1 MTSKFFYILFLLA
14 IFNILLFI
22 FRQNN
27 NSYLKPIIE
36 KNTHKKEDCI
46 NYRRKCNQ
54 LFTKL
59 RYPNQS
65 LIIRPPLKM
74 PPKDLINRFTQNGDM
89 PITKSYYFDEVY
101 SDSNS
106 NNKNIQENVTAFEFE
121 ELLKKL
127 GNNEPVGWYG
137 ESSLSLEAI
146 MNKYLNKIKNKSLV
160 VIGTQMPWVE
170 AIGYRLLVSHIT
182 TLDYTRKH
190 YETERLEWLHV
201 NDYLEDLISNTRKI
215 ETFDASASFSSIEHS
230 GLGRYGDPLS
240 PEGDI
245 NAVQQVHCL
254 LKPGGF
260 FFLGLPTS
268 SDDSSYIEFNAH
280 RVYGSKRLKLL
291 FDGWTKVD
299 QVESRDGVHSIFVL
313 EKIGI
318 C

>member
-1 MTSKFFYILFLLA
+1 
-14 IFNILLFI
+14 
-22 FRQNN
+22 
-27 NSYLKPIIE
+27 
-36 KNTHKKEDCI
+36 
-46 NYRRKCNQ
+46 
-54 LFTKL
+54 
-59 RYPNQS
+59 
-65 LIIRPPLKM
+65 M
-74 PPKDLINRFTQNGDM
+74 PPADLMNRFTQNGDM
-89 PITKSYYFDEVY
+89 PITRKFYFNEVY

-106 NNKNIQENVTAFEFE
+106 NSKNIQENITASQFAD
-121 ELLKKL
+121 LLKKV
-127 GNNEPVGWYG
+127 EKKEAIGWYG
-137 ESSLSLEAI
+137 QSSFSLEAI
-146 MNKYLNKIKNKSLV
+146 MNKHLSKVKNKSLV

-170 AIGYRLLVSHIT
+170 AIGYRLLASQIT

-201 NDYLEDLISNTRKI
+201 NDYLEDLISNKKKI

-313 EKIGI
+313 EKIGV